1 MAILSILRQGARVKL
16 MKESKEIPKVL
27 RQWLFPK
34 EAERVMKTLEEI
46 RQKKGK
52 VTLYV
57 EESQNG

>member
-1 MAILSILRQGARVKL
+1 MNKD
-16 MKESKEIPKVL
+16 KEAPKVL

-34 EAERVMKTLEEI
+34 EAESVMKTLEEI

-52 VTLYV
+52 VILYV

>member
-1 MAILSILRQGARVKL
+1 